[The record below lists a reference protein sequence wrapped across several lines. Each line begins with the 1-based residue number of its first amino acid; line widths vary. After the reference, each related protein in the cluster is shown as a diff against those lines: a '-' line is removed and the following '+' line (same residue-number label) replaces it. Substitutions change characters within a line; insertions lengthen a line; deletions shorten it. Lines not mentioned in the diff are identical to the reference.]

1 LDGITLRTRSS
12 AYELYSV
19 RGNIKLKRGGIDMEA
34 NIMGKTILIVD
45 DEKEW
50 VRALAIRLG
59 HAGYRVEVAFDAV
72 NGVAQAINLVPDV
85 ILLDIMMPAGGG
97 ITALKNIRN
106 SSKTFNIPV
115 IVITAKSDKE
125 TKETAKKLGISA
137 YFVKPID
144 TVKLREKLREVLQY
158 K

>member
-1 LDGITLRTRSS
+1 M
-12 AYELYSV
+12 E
-19 RGNIKLKRGGIDMEA
+19 GNIVKQ
-34 NIMGKTILIVD
+34 TILIVD

-50 VRALAIRLG
+50 VRALTIRLE

-72 NGVAQAINLVPDV
+72 SGVTQAINIVPDL

-106 SSKTFNIPV
+106 SSKSFNTPV

-125 TKETAKKLGISA
+125 TKETAEKLGISA

-144 TVKLREKLREVLQY
+144 TVKLMKKLREVLQY

>member
-1 LDGITLRTRSS
+1 M
-12 AYELYSV
+12 E
-19 RGNIKLKRGGIDMEA
+19 GNIVKQ
-34 NIMGKTILIVD
+34 TILIVD

-50 VRALAIRLG
+50 VRALTIRLE

-72 NGVAQAINLVPDV
+72 SGVTQAINIVPDL

-106 SSKTFNIPV
+106 SLKTFNIPV

-125 TKETAKKLGISA
+125 TKETAEKLGISA

-144 TVKLREKLREVLQY
+144 TVKLMKKLREVLQY